1 MGDGACDR
9 SKSIGSDSKAF
20 SSSAC
25 SVIVSEIFREP
36 TLKLHG
42 SSAIRR
48 GLCLLVEWS
57 MGLNGRLGLLTE
69 RCRPLE
75 SKPGEEWARVI
86 GGAARGMANDRDR
99 EWIRV
104 KGVAFRGGP
113 DVVEGSERVVVKSRS
128 RFEISSDAKPFVARS
143 KGSSE

>member
-1 MGDGACDR
+1 
-9 SKSIGSDSKAF
+9 
-20 SSSAC
+20 
-25 SVIVSEIFREP
+25 
-36 TLKLHG
+36 
-42 SSAIRR
+42 
-48 GLCLLVEWS
+48 

-113 DVVEGSERVVVKSRS
+113 DVVEGSESVVVKSRS